1 MSDSCCLVLIRVGVV
16 LTRAGTLT
24 FEQTSSNFIVL
35 DVFVKKLFLYKK
47 GFDSKQYTL
56 KVLQEAGWDL
66 KFQVPYIG
74 PS

>member
-1 MSDSCCLVLIRVGVV
+1 MSDSCCLVLIRIGVV

-56 KVLQEAGWDL
+56 KVLQEAG
-66 KFQVPYIG
+66 
-74 PS
+74 

>member
-24 FEQTSSNFIVL
+24 FEQTSSDFIVL

>member
-1 MSDSCCLVLIRVGVV
+1 MSDSCCLVLIGVGVV
-16 LTRAGTLT
+16 LTRAGTLI

-56 KVLQEAGWDL
+56 KVLQEAG
-66 KFQVPYIG
+66 
-74 PS
+74 